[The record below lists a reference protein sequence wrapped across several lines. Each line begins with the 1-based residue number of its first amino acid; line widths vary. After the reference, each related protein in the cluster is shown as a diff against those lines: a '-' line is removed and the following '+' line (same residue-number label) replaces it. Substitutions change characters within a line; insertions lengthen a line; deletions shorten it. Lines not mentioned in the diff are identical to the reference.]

1 MPGQA
6 EAGKPRVMFRAY
18 RCMNNGLEW
27 RRNLLYKRGEG
38 NDCTAIAGAILA
50 EDNSLGHRTG
60 DDAAALIAL
69 RPAILKL

>member
-1 MPGQA
+1 
-6 EAGKPRVMFRAY
+6 
-18 RCMNNGLEW
+18 MNNGLEW